1 MICNLFPSCCIIPSL
16 QVQTYFCVQ
25 QTEERNDLYFFISR
39 DANPRES
46 LLIWL
51 LCILLGV
58 LRLHKHFCQR
68 WKTWQTI
75 KKERKKKQ
83 LLVFIVPE
91 AAAKVCAMYKNHHG
105 YVRGLMVSEEMQRQL
120 QSLHEFNSLCK
131 EKKKSQWIMTHLKK
145 IPFVISVWEQ
155 FY

>member
-25 QTEERNDLYFFISR
+25 QTEERNDLYFFISK
-39 DANPRES
+39 DENPRES
-46 LLIWL
+46 LLIRL

-58 LRLHKHFCQR
+58 LRLHKHFCY
-68 WKTWQTI
+68 K
-75 KKERKKKQ
+75 KKERKNQ

-105 YVRGLMVSEEMQRQL
+105 YVRGLMASEEMQRQV

-131 EKKKSQWIMTHLKK
+131 EKKSHN
-145 IPFVISVWEQ
+145 E
-155 FY
+155 